1 MTNSSITN
9 LSLNHEIK
17 QTISEGSH
25 GWRISC
31 FDLAENQKNSTSRTI
46 TITSPPAQSSGGGG
60 GGSSTT
66 KSVAYSPTIIE
77 TSTGYTKSLAEKDK
91 ILFSVYTPENGKQH
105 SLTLNK
111 IGSYF
116 ANITIESDP
125 ITILLVSGEEK
136 KLNLSS
142 SEYYDFYIKLEG
154 IKNNKAN
161 ITIKTVYEKIIK
173 EQAKIPQPIQNE
185 TQNITSNDN
194 KKTDA
199 TKDTFLQNLKT
210 IAFVI
215 IPLIIIIGIAVIID
229 RAFKKKE
236 K

>member
-1 MTNSSITN
+1 M
-9 LSLNHEIK
+9 
-17 QTISEGSH
+17 
-25 GWRISC
+25 
-31 FDLAENQKNSTSRTI
+31 
-46 TITSPPAQSSGGGG
+46 
-60 GGSSTT
+60 
-66 KSVAYSPTIIE
+66 
-77 TSTGYTKSLAEKDK
+77 
-91 ILFSVYTPENGKQH
+91 
-105 SLTLNK
+105 
-111 IGSYF
+111 
-116 ANITIESDP
+116 
-125 ITILLVSGEEK
+125 VSGEEK

-161 ITIKTVYEKIIK
+161 ITIKTLYEKIIK